1 MCETNVYETGM
12 KSQLGSK
19 QERKVIHKLHFIFV
33 LCKRLFDVCLLDS
46 FTLACF
52 HRGKWA
58 STSQK
63 TIQTFISG
71 NIFQQFFYSLQCGS
85 LVLKEFDTT

>member
-1 MCETNVYETGM
+1 MYVY
-12 KSQLGSK
+12 
-19 QERKVIHKLHFIFV
+19 F
-33 LCKRLFDVCLLDS
+33 DS